1 MAKVAEQ
8 LHFTL
13 EFLGM
18 VLAALGVLHLVTEV
32 EENSV

>member
-1 MAKVAEQ
+1 MAEVAEQ

-18 VLAALGVLHLVTEV
+18 VLAALGVLHLVTK
-32 EENSV
+32 